1 MNETAIAIVEWLIN
15 LARAYLIAGV
25 IFAVIFLLFGVQRLD
40 EGARWGIPDLLHAV
54 THFGEIIRSPGK
66 LIQSVLKIAAA
77 IWLVLVC
84 LNYPFD
90 KVVSNP
96 HSLKIWAPVWSPTE
110 PSLLQGIL
118 LLLAGLWIVGR
129 SVSFRVLLIPGLSIF
144 WPLFAVRWVRGK
156 HLPEEQNAHRRLA
169 KLHS

>member
-1 MNETAIAIVEWLIN
+1 MNETAIAIVEWLIK
-15 LARAYLIAGV
+15 LVRLYVTAGV
-25 IFAVIFLLFGVQRLD
+25 LFAVIFLLFGIQRVD

-54 THFGEIIRSPGK
+54 THLREILQSPGK
-66 LIQSVLKIAAA
+66 LIQGGLKIAAA
-77 IWLVLVC
+77 IWLVLVSQ
-84 LNYPFD
+84 NYPFD

-96 HSLKIWAPVWSPTE
+96 HSLKIWAPIWSPTD

-118 LLLAGLWIVGR
+118 LILAGLWIVGR
-129 SVSFRVLLIPGLSIF
+129 SVSFRILLIPGLAIF